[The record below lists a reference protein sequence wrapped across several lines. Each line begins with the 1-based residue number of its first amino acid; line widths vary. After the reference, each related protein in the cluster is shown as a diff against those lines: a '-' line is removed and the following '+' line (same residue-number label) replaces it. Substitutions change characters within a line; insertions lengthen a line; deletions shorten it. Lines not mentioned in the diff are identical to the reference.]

1 MTNLNS
7 CAGEGQILR
16 EVRPVAGWIRNQDPP
31 SSISISVQKSISM
44 MAAFGYALYLC
55 KLFLS
60 LTLLPAQAT
69 INISAAMK
77 NKHIAYVSL
86 YLLVPGMQADSLIA

>member
-1 MTNLNS
+1 
-7 CAGEGQILR
+7 
-16 EVRPVAGWIRNQDPP
+16 
-31 SSISISVQKSISM
+31 
-44 MAAFGYALYLC
+44 MATFGYALYLC

-86 YLLVPGMQADSLIA
+86 YLLVSGMQADSLIA